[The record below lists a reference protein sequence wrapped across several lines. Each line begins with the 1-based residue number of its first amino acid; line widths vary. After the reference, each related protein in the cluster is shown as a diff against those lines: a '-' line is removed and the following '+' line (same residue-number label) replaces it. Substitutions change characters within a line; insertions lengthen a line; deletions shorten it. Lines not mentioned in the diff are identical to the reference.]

1 MKKTH
6 SGNTHLNEVK
16 KIFDYMLK
24 HKMKGK
30 SYA

>member
-1 MKKTH
+1 MYKTH

-16 KIFDYMLK
+16 KKSLIILK
-24 HKMKGK
+24 HKMKGT